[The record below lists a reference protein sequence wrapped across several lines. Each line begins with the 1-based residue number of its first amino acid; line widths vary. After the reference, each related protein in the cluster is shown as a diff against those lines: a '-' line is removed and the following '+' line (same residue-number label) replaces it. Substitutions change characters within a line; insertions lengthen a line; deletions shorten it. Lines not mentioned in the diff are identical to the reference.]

1 MAETTYVVL
10 LYDDIYDSAYDNL
23 EAARA
28 RVEQIEGIYGHAWF
42 IESTVRSEAKPES
55 TTDYLDYHR
64 DMEPEIFREM
74 VGEPHLRG
82 LTSG

>member
-10 LYDDIYDSAYDNL
+10 LYDDIYDSTYDNL

-28 RVEQIEGIYGHAWF
+28 RVERIESIYGHAWF
-42 IESTVRSEAKPES
+42 IESEVRSEAKES
-55 TTDYLDYHR
+55 VTTDYLDYHR
-64 DMEPEIFREM
+64 DLEPEIFAEM

-82 LTSG
+82 LAS